1 MLNYIRVIMII
12 ITAGFFTACDAPPKP
27 TDNPPKPTDN
37 PPKPTDAPPKLT
49 DAPPETTKPFELSG
63 KWSRYAKLIPPT
75 QTAFCRNLQRD
86 TKLDPFKFKNWIAE
100 VDTVSKYGNNEY
112 KVKLDTPC
120 SSIETKG
127 KWLVLPENPIYSQ
140 LAKVEKGQPVFIS
153 GSHTVKKNSSTVD
166 LNYFSIVW

>member
-1 MLNYIRVIMII
+1 MII
-12 ITAGFFTACDAPPKP
+12 ITVGFFTACDAPPQ
-27 TDNPPKPTDN
+27 PTDN

-63 KWSRYAKLIPPT
+63 KWIRYAKLIPST

-120 SSIETKG
+120 TSIETQD
-127 KWLVLPENPIYSQ
+127 KWKVLPENPMYSQ

-153 GSHTVKKNSSTVD
+153 GSYTVKKNSSTVD

>member
-12 ITAGFFTACDAPPKP
+12 ITVGFFTACDAPPKP
-27 TDNPPKPTDN
+27 TD
-37 PPKPTDAPPKLT
+37 APPELT
-49 DAPPETTKPFELSG
+49 DALPETTKPTPETPEPFELSG
-63 KWSRYAKLIPPT
+63 KWIRYAKLIPST

-153 GSHTVKKNSSTVD
+153 GSYTVKKNSSTVD